1 MEDAGDMAEARL
13 SGDEGGGRPP
23 AAAGGGPAGAPAG
36 PPRKPPR
43 LSGRNAYSVFV
54 GLLKL
59 LLPALAVA
67 LVLLVVVWPQV
78 HDGDNRFRIGISE
91 LGPGEA
97 DSLSMVN
104 ARFEGVDDE
113 NRPFTITADVATQA
127 AGEPDLIELQ
137 LPKADITLADGAWVA
152 LSARSGRYHRAAKR
166 LELSGEVSLF
176 HDRGFELHTTAA
188 EIDLD
193 SGVASGDRPVSG
205 QGPSGTLA
213 AEGFRVEAG
222 GERIVFTGASR
233 LEMRPAGGAGP

>member
-1 MEDAGDMAEARL
+1 MAEARL
-13 SGDEGGGRPP
+13 TEDEPRARP
-23 AAAGGGPAGAPAG
+23 ADAAGGGHAGAPAG

-54 GLLKL
+54 GLMKV
-59 LLPALAVA
+59 LLPALAVG

-78 HDGDNRFRIGISE
+78 SDDDNRFRVGVSE
-91 LGPGEA
+91 LGPGQA
-97 DSLSMVN
+97 DSLNMIN

-127 AGEPDLIELQ
+127 AGEPDLVELR

-152 LSARSGRYHRAAKR
+152 LTARSGRYDRKAKR
-166 LELSGEVSLF
+166 LELSGGVSLF
-176 HDRGFELHTTAA
+176 HDLGFELHTAAA

-205 QGPSGTLA
+205 QGPSGTLS
-213 AEGFRVEAG
+213 AEGFRVEADG
-222 GERIVFTGASR
+222 KRILFTGTSR
-233 LEMRPAGGAGP
+233 LEVRPADGAGP